1 MPPLDRSVAQVLQ
14 DIVHNIQDIVRAEV
28 RLAKTEVRE
37 EVVKAK
43 TAGVFIGAGAVS
55 VLFSAL
61 FLLFAIVYGLS
72 HVVADWAA
80 ALIVALAL
88 AIVAGVLLSLGVG
101 RFSRVHPIPDQ
112 TVGSIKENMKWA
124 KQQTK

>member
-1 MPPLDRSVAQVLQ
+1 MPPLDRSVSQVLQ

-37 EVVKAK
+37 EVIKAK
-43 TAGVFIGAGAVS
+43 AAGAAIGAGALS
-55 VLFSAL
+55 GLFSVFFVLVAM
-61 FLLFAIVYGLS
+61 VYGLS
-72 HVVADWAA
+72 RVVPEWAA

-88 AIVAGVLLSLGVG
+88 AIVAGILLKLGVD
-101 RFSRVHPIPDQ
+101 RFSRVHPVPDR
-112 TVGSIKENMKWA
+112 TMGSIKENVEWA